1 MSNTKKK
8 EMEYHH
14 IEVKIQTEVTPPY
27 FTGSM
32 IRGALG
38 HALKKITCINPS
50 YVCDGCFGASSCLY
64 YDFYEKQNTQHK
76 YRLDVVLSSHSFDFG
91 FYLFGDA
98 CKSLPYVLSALEMAV
113 TQNGLGKNR
122 TTYKNIE
129 INVNSLTIYENGE
142 FMTSINIDTE
152 KIEIE
157 SYTPNVKIK
166 FLTPLRIKKAN
177 ALEYKDIKIE
187 NILRSIHQR
196 KKQIFENVLEHS
208 LDYTPNY
215 TTTVK
220 ALEYK
225 PLYRRSDRQVKVIVM
240 DGVIGE
246 MAVIGID
253 KRSYELLKIAEFIAV
268 GKQTVFGLGKIS
280 IEEVT

>member
-1 MSNTKKK
+1 
-8 EMEYHH
+8 MEYHY
-14 IEVKIQTEVTPPY
+14 IKVKIQTEIPPPY

-32 IRGALG
+32 LRGALG
-38 HALKKITCINPS
+38 HALKKVTCINPS

-76 YRLDVVLSSHSFDFG
+76 YRLDVVLGSHSFDFG

-122 TTYKNIE
+122 TTYKELE
-129 INVNSLTIYENGE
+129 ISVNDLTVYKSAT
-142 FMTSINIDTE
+142 FMKSINIDTK
-152 KIEIE
+152 KIEID

-166 FLTPLRIKKAN
+166 FLTPLRIKKSN
-177 ALEYKDIKIE
+177 ALEYKDIKID

-196 KKQIFENVLEHS
+196 KKQIFENVEEHS
-208 LDYTPNY
+208 LDYTPSY
-215 TTTVK
+215 ITTVK

-225 PLYRRSDRQVKVIVM
+225 PLYRRSDRQMKAIVM

-253 KRSYELLKIAEFIAV
+253 KRSYELLKIGELIAV
-268 GKQTVFGLGKIS
+268 GKQTVFGLGKIKV
-280 IEEVT
+280 EEIV